1 MSPEQ
6 KLMQRAINL
15 IQDRGQ
21 RAVENSRQLAT
32 IDKIGYKPLNEAVK
46 YFMDEFWYDFLHP
59 ALISIACEAVGGNV
73 EDTVNIGSAIVLLAG
88 AADIHDDIIDESKIK
103 EPYLTVFGKFGRD
116 IAILTGD
123 ALLLKGV
130 FALHESTCVFS
141 KSKSNLILES
151 VKESFLEL
159 CGGELRETELRGK
172 VEISKNDYLEIVK
185 QKAAA
190 SETMTRIGAIL
201 GDGTEKEI
209 ELLGHYG
216 RTYGVLMT
224 IRNEFI
230 DVFESDELRNRIL
243 NECLPIPILLACED
257 KMRKSEIL
265 KLLKKEMTDK
275 NVEKILDLSMDCK
288 ETRLLVKD
296 MKKLVEEEISLISP
310 LLNCQEELKLLLT
323 ATLEDI

>member
-1 MSPEQ
+1 
-6 KLMQRAINL
+6 MQRAINL

-21 RAVENSRQLAT
+21 RAVENSRQFAT
-32 IDKIGYKPLNEAVK
+32 TDKIWYKPLNEAVK

-73 EDTVNIGSAIVLLAG
+73 EDTVNIGSAIVLMAG
-88 AADIHDDIIDESKIK
+88 SADIHDDIIDESKIK

-116 IAILTGD
+116 VAVLTGD
-123 ALLLKGV
+123 TLLLKGIY
-130 FALHESTCVFS
+130 ALHESTMLLS
-141 KSKSNLILES
+141 KNKSRLILES

-159 CGGELRETELRGK
+159 CGGELRETELRGNL
-172 VEISKNDYLEIVK
+172 EISKSDYLEIIK

-201 GDGTEKEI
+201 GDGTKKEI

-243 NECLPIPILLACED
+243 NECLPTPILLACQD

-265 KLLKKEMTDK
+265 RLLKKEMTDK
-275 NVEKILDLSMDCK
+275 NVENILDLSMDCK
-288 ETRLLVKD
+288 ETRLFVED
-296 MKKLVEEEISLISP
+296 MKKLVEDEISLISP